1 MTERI
6 ERIIG
11 SFSLPLQEKV
21 LSLREAHDCLMNL
34 NTATIIKLQRRA
46 ISANYLHGEGRRLDK
61 VPHYYSVPDGKGGT
75 YEKET
80 YFTYL
85 MEVHK

>member
-1 MTERI
+1 MTERLLG
-6 ERIIG
+6 IID
-11 SFSLPLQEKV
+11 SFTP
-21 LSLREAHDCLMNL
+21 SLREEVLGLRTTHECLMNL
-34 NTATIIKLQRRA
+34 DLATIRKLQRKA
-46 ISANYLHGEGRRLDK
+46 LTANYLHGEGRRLGK
-61 VPHYYSVPDGKGGT
+61 SPHYYSVPDGKGGT

>member
-1 MTERI
+1 MTERL
-6 ERIIG
+6 EKIIG
-11 SFSLPLQEKV
+11 SFSSSLQEKI
-21 LSLREAHDCLMNL
+21 LDLRATHECLMNL
-34 NTATIIKLQRRA
+34 NLATVRKLQRKA
-46 ISANYLHGEGRRLDK
+46 LTANYLHGEGRRLDK

>member
-1 MTERI
+1 MTDRI
-6 ERIIG
+6 EKIIG
-11 SFSLPLQEKV
+11 SFSPSLQEKV
-21 LSLREAHDCLMNL
+21 LSLRAAHGRLMNL
-34 NTATIIKLQRRA
+34 SLATARKIQREA
-46 ISANYLHGEGRRLDK
+46 LSANYLHGDGRRLDK